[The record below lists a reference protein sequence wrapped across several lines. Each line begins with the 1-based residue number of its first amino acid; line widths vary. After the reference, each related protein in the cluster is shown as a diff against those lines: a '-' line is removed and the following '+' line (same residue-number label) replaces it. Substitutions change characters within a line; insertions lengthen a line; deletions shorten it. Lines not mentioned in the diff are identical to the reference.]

1 MIALDIIGATQMSGI
16 IESAVA
22 VMQLVMT
29 VNVLCCNVLYIL
41 INPVCVFLDQYGSHP

>member
-16 IESAVA
+16 IESAVP

-29 VNVLCCNVLYIL
+29 VHVLYCNVLYIL
-41 INPVCVFLDQYGSHP
+41 YYFADDL